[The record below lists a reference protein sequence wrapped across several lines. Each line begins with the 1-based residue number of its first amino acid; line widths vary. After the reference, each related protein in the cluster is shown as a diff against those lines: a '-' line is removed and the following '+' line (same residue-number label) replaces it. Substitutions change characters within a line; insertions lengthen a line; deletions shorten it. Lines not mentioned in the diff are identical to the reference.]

1 MRLLI
6 LALMVA
12 VLAAVMPVSP
22 ALAAQQ
28 PRTWYGMHVWSDG
41 EVVYVKCTAGRC
53 EVSTAEEFEH
63 AQQRLMRGDTSV
75 GVTFVESS
83 GPRGQGNAYA
93 FDDDGTVQ
101 GRWFN
106 WVPPDQ

>member
-1 MRLLI
+1 MRLVI
-6 LALMVA
+6 LVFTII
-12 VLAAVMPVSP
+12 AAVTIVAQTS
-22 ALAAQQ
+22 AAAQ

-75 GVTFVESS
+75 GVTFVENS
-83 GPRGQGNAYA
+83 GLRGQGNAYA
-93 FDDDGTVQ
+93 FGDNGTVQ

-106 WVPPDQ
+106 WEPPDQ